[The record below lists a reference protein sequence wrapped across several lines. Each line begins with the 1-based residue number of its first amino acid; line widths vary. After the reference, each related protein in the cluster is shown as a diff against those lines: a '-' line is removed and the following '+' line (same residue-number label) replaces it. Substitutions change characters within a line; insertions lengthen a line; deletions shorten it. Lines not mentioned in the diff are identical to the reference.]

1 MTRCRSDDGTEEL
14 VARGAPKMTVYRKSC
29 ERVSL
34 SRDIKKYDYR
44 EWRRTER
51 RETCLQQ
58 QKEMVRRTISCEEVQ
73 YPTAAPRGGWR
84 ARRLEL
90 FRMLEGGATVGSENK
105 SC

>member
-14 VARGAPKMTVYRKSC
+14 VARGAPKMIVYRKSC

-58 QKEMVRRTISCEEVQ
+58 QKEMVRREDSYRVKRLKGQ
-73 YPTAAPRGGWR
+73 QLLLGGWLDSSTFGVFPV
-84 ARRLEL
+84 ARR
-90 FRMLEGGATVGSENK
+90 
-105 SC
+105 